1 MIYPKRHS
9 QQVRGGDRGGGG
21 GAMDSQLSALLTQD
35 PASASQLFADGCVYV
50 DPVTVNSPV
59 GAWFSD

>member
-1 MIYPKRHS
+1 
-9 QQVRGGDRGGGG
+9 
-21 GAMDSQLSALLTQD
+21 MDSQLSALPTQD